1 MTPTFPDSAPNNESA
16 TWPALSERD
25 LTRLQDLG
33 IAVATYEAFL
43 ATFVPNR
50 WDWNTKRPDGCWQSI
65 RKRPI
70 QHRDVLNHLSGH
82 RSIGTRAGR
91 TNGQLTTRHIV
102 LDLDAHDADPY
113 WQRVQILTDAFGP
126 PLLFRS
132 SQSNGRHA
140 YYFLPNPTPIAELFD
155 WRDPYGPGVLSRAM
169 RSLGLLPGAGWV
181 ELYPNGCQ
189 RLPGGKGFS
198 CGNALRLPFGL
209 DSALLTESGAIPAK
223 AAFHDV
229 MARLANGE
237 LPQLSLSQL
246 EAVAARD
253 GLGSEAQTCPEA
265 PMSPPRIDRSRQKRR
280 RPSGRGVASDPQLS
294 HVALFANGLTSTGQ
308 TNAALLAVS
317 RQLAPYCA
325 NPEAMVEAMLDWFD
339 ANHHGHSRT
348 LNQGGWPA
356 LRAKALPIAERAWER
371 RCLGPVPTLSPRE
384 VHRIRALADH
394 AIRRPNEP
402 ISSDLRFKLESLM
415 ADTAQQ
421 AKQWILAQAVTMAAQ
436 VPSEVRDDPEALT
449 AHLTNALLSAWPHAP
464 GGIFTVPLPWAL
476 RARTPGI
483 SRATICQLFTEMQR
497 SGFVRLTKR
506 YCTTTRSAAQYDME
520 LDFSTELPLA
530 AHVVPWDALLC
541 LMVPR
546 GLRRKTYT
554 EHYDSRI
561 TADGGQYA
569 TERFGDATDAISRA
583 LQASQCWSCAGAL
596 RLEADPPPPPD
607 PDGTS
612 PSAEGIP

>member
-1 MTPTFPDSAPNNESA
+1 MTPTFPDSTPHNESA

-25 LTRLQDLG
+25 LTRLQELG
-33 IAVATYEAFL
+33 IEVATYEAFL

-50 WDWNTKRPDGCWQSI
+50 WDWNTKRPDGGWQSI
-65 RKRPI
+65 TKRPI
-70 QHRDVLNHLSGH
+70 EHRDVLIHLSGQ
-82 RSIGTRAGR
+82 RSIATRAGR
-91 TNGQLTTRHIV
+91 TDGQATTQHIA
-102 LDLDAHDADPY
+102 LDLDAHDADPH
-113 WQRVQILTDAFGP
+113 WERVQILTDAFGP

-140 YYFLPNPTPIAELFD
+140 YYFLPHPTPIAELFD
-155 WRDPYGPGVLSRAM
+155 WRDPYGPGVLARAM
-169 RSLGLLPGAGWV
+169 RSLGLLPRAGWV

-189 RLPGGKGFS
+189 RLPGQDRFS

-209 DSALLTESGAIPAK
+209 HSALLTDSGAIPAK
-223 AAFHDV
+223 AAFHEV
-229 MARLANGE
+229 MARLASGE
-237 LPQLSLSQL
+237 VPQLSLAQL
-246 EAVAARD
+246 AAVAERD
-253 GLGSEAQTCPEA
+253 GLRAEAQTGPES
-265 PMSPPRIDRSRQKRR
+265 PMSPLRIDRSRQKRR
-280 RPSGRGVASDPQLS
+280 RPIGRGVASDPQLS
-294 HVALFANGLTSTGQ
+294 QVALFANGLTSTGQ

-317 RQLAPYCA
+317 RQLAPYYPD
-325 NPEAMVEAMLDWFD
+325 PEALVAAMLDWFD

-371 RCLGPVPTLSPRE
+371 RSLGPVPTLSPRE

-402 ISSDLRFKLESLM
+402 ISGELRFKLESLM

-421 AKQWILAQAVTMAAQ
+421 AKQWILAQAKTMVAQLPSAAK
-436 VPSEVRDDPEALT
+436 EDPQALT
-449 AHLTNALLSAWPHAP
+449 AHLACALTNAWPHAP
-464 GGIFTVPLPWAL
+464 GGMFTVPLPWAL

-483 SRATICQLFTEMQR
+483 SRATISLLFTEMQR
-497 SGFVRLTKR
+497 LGFVRLTKR
-506 YCTTTRSAAQYDME
+506 YCTTTRSAAQYDIE

-530 AHVVPWDALLC
+530 AHVVPWDALLY

-546 GLRRKTYT
+546 SLRQKTYT
-554 EHYDSRI
+554 EHYASRI
-561 TADGGQYA
+561 TAEGGQYA

-596 RLEADPPPPPD
+596 RLEADPPPPPR
-607 PDGTS
+607 S
-612 PSAEGIP
+612 PSAEVSP